1 MCKWVWTAL
10 LLCSATRL
18 AAEPMP
24 VKNLVISYSDHPY
37 VMHILNPLLQAAYKE
52 LGYQVEFV
60 QADGARAHT
69 LFQRQLVDADS
80 GRTSYWLA
88 EYDAELPVI
97 WLDTLQLSLYCRQ
110 EIPCNAEILQDPRV
124 FIVIPA
130 QESTYQQFQLEMNA
144 RPYFVSGFATAE
156 KMLLSGRVDYL
167 LWVEGQLLSPLNDPN
182 LQRATGSLRQ
192 FDVYH
197 VLHSHHQTLL
207 PELEAAVRLRIQ
219 AFTENSGGN

>member
-1 MCKWVWTAL
+1 MIQRVLFIL
-10 LLCSATRL
+10 LLGSPLCSAH
-18 AAEPMP
+18 AEARPF
-24 VKNLVISYSDHPY
+24 VLSYSDHPF
-37 VMHILNPLLQAAYKE
+37 VMQVLNPLLQAAYQDI
-52 LGYQVEFV
+52 GYQVEFV

-80 GRTSYWLA
+80 GRTSYWLD
-88 EYDAELPVI
+88 EYGAELPVI

-110 EIPCNAEILQDPRV
+110 QIPCNAEVLQDPRV

-167 LWVEGQLLSPLNDPN
+167 LWVEGQLLSPLDDPN

-207 PELEAAVRLRIQ
+207 PELETAVRLRIQ